1 MDRVEVLAW
10 LARRQVWEDRL
21 RELET
26 PGGTPTMLTPSRRVL
41 RSSGPRAVRDQ
52 GRRDHER
59 TPVAKAS

>member
-21 RELET
+21 RQLEA
-26 PGGTPTMLTPSRRVL
+26 PGGTRTKLV
-41 RSSGPRAVRDQ
+41 RSTGPRAVRDQ